1 MSGVKF
7 GVAQAFAERL
17 NNSWSAQDLTMKE
30 KIFELIKES
39 ILCLNEEWEIPELEN
54 PTSDTRLFGH
64 HSSID
69 SLALVNLIAEVEERL
84 NDSFGRDIIIADE
97 RVMSRTHSPFRQV
110 SSLAEYI
117 EILLNGDS

>member
-1 MSGVKF
+1 
-7 GVAQAFAERL
+7 
-17 NNSWSAQDLTMKE
+17 MKE

-39 ILCLNEEWEIPELEN
+39 ILCLNEEWEIPELEI
-54 PTSDTRLFGH
+54 PTTDTRLFGS
-64 HSSID
+64 HSAID

-84 NDSFGRDIIIADE
+84 NVSFGKDIVIADE

-117 EILLNGDS
+117 ETLLNGDS

>member
-39 ILCLNEEWEIPELEN
+39 ILCLNEEWGISELEN
-54 PTSDTRLFGH
+54 PTPDFS
-64 HSSID
+64 
-69 SLALVNLIAEVEERL
+69 A
-84 NDSFGRDIIIADE
+84 II
-97 RVMSRTHSPFRQV
+97 RQ
-110 SSLAEYI
+110 STAWPWLT
-117 EILLNGDS
+117 

>member
-1 MSGVKF
+1 
-7 GVAQAFAERL
+7 
-17 NNSWSAQDLTMKE
+17 MKE

-54 PTSDTRLFGH
+54 PTIDTRLFGS
-64 HSSID
+64 HSAID
-69 SLALVNLIAEVEERL
+69 SLALVNLIAEVEERVTV
-84 NDSFGRDIIIADE
+84 SFGKDIVIADE

-117 EILLNGDS
+117 ETLLNGDS